1 MSKLNSSVLVLNN
14 SFIPVNVTTVR
25 RAFILVYLDVARIVD
40 EQFRIFD
47 FKSWSELSVEMNDE
61 TIGLV
66 DRVIKVPKV
75 ILLTTY
81 DRLPRRRVRFSRYN
95 IFARDKN
102 TCQYCGRKFHRTELT
117 IDHVIPRSLGGTT
130 CWDNVVCCCIECNR
144 KKGGRP
150 PEMANMKLIAKPKR
164 PTWTPYFGINLK
176 NAFKREEWLPFL
188 NFLDASYWNVEL
200 END

>member
-1 MSKLNSSVLVLNN
+1 MSVLNRSVLVLNN
-14 SFIPVNVTTVR
+14 TFIPVNVTTVR
-25 RAFILVYLDVARIVD
+25 RAFTLVYLDLARIVD

-47 FKSWSELSVEMNDE
+47 FKSWSELSVEVNDE

-66 DRVIKVPKV
+66 NKVIKVPKV

-102 TCQYCGRKFHRTELT
+102 TCQYCGRKFPRHELT

-130 CWDNVVCCCIECNR
+130 CWENVVCSCIECNR
-144 KKGGRP
+144 RKGGRP
-150 PEMANMKLIAKPKR
+150 PDLAGMRLITKPKK

-176 NAFKREEWLPFL
+176 NAFKKEEWQPFL

>member
-1 MSKLNSSVLVLNN
+1 MSPLNANVLVLNR

-25 RAFILVYLDVARIVD
+25 RAFILVYLDLARIVD

-47 FKSWSELSVEMNDE
+47 FKSWSELSVEAGDE
-61 TIGLV
+61 AIGLV
-66 DRVIKVPKV
+66 NRMIRVPKV

-81 DRLPRRRVRFSRYN
+81 DRLPRRRIRFSRYN

-102 TCQYCGRKFHRTELT
+102 TCQYCGRRFPRSELT

-130 CWDNVVCCCIECNR
+130 CWENVVCCCIECNR

-150 PEMANMKLIAKPKR
+150 PELAKMRLIAPPKKPN
-164 PTWTPYFGINLK
+164 WTPYFGMNLRNSLK
-176 NAFKREEWLPFL
+176 KEEWAPFL

-200 END
+200 ETD